1 MRAVNRA
8 ELGSES
14 QAGALEVG
22 EPQVTRAERDLQVL
36 CKLKLLFSGWNCWL
50 NSTT

>member
-8 ELGSES
+8 ELDSES

-22 EPQVTRAERDLQVL
+22 EPWVTRAECDLQLL
-36 CKLKLLFSGWNCWL
+36 CKLKLLFSG
-50 NSTT
+50 